1 VETKHHKSGME
12 HERRG
17 GEGEGGQ
24 LPHDGSGRGD
34 EERERVE
41 TGGTASPEE
50 DEQAAAARR
59 GVGLACNFCRRS
71 HTICET

>member
-1 VETKHHKSGME
+1 ME

-17 GEGEGGQ
+17 EGDEGDQ
-24 LPHDGSGRGD
+24 LPHDSSGRGG
-34 EERERVE
+34 EEQQRVE